1 MSAKRSASTAYTPR
15 RPRSAADI
23 INDVLAF
30 IARLAALTFIASL
43 AYMACAA
50 FGGALSAYPA
60 GFTPALSNQLT
71 HNVQVASESLLI
83 SSVVGSICVV
93 ALLWGWEWGWLFF
106 AVAGGILYAAL
117 PYFAVPHLSPPS
129 RDMFRQNHP
138 GAEMLNAWRTTG
150 MVLLS
155 AGGLLLTGWIWE
167 RLQASLATP
176 RRAGS
181 RLKVPFYSS
190 CWQTHFC
197 KDEIN
202 KLCMPGRNGFHKS
215 CWRFKSGC
223 ICDESI
229 ADKVLSEAR
238 QKMGKDAVKWLGA
251 PAKAPAPTMADR
263 FKSTYHKAPHQQ
275 VACADCPIYGFHELQ
290 KHRILAPL
298 TMVGV
303 PALMV
308 YKADSMH
315 AWYAAA
321 MGAVD
326 KFTLR
331 LAFDPS
337 HTAAV
342 QSQIRGAL
350 DVPMVEW
357 VIFGVAALALITM
370 AARLLEFWCFQAKL

>member
-1 MSAKRSASTAYTPR
+1 MAY
-15 RPRSAADI
+15 
-23 INDVLAF
+23 
-30 IARLAALTFIASL
+30 
-43 AYMACAA
+43 AA
-50 FGGALSAYPA
+50 FGGALSAYPI

-71 HNVQVASESLLI
+71 HNVQVASEALLI
-83 SSVVGSICVV
+83 SGIAGSICVA

-106 AVAGGILYAAL
+106 GVAGGVLYAAL
-117 PYFAVPHLSPPS
+117 PYFAVPFLSQAS
-129 RDMFRQNHP
+129 RSMLRQNHP
-138 GAEMLNAWRTTG
+138 GAEILTAWRTTG

-155 AGGLLLTGWIWE
+155 AGGLLVTGWILE
-167 RLQASLATP
+167 RLQVSLTAP

-181 RLKVPFYSS
+181 RLKIPFDSS

-215 CWRFKSGC
+215 CWRYKSGC

-229 ADKVLSEAR
+229 ADKVFSEAR
-238 QKMGKDAVKWLGA
+238 QKMGKDAAKWLGV

-263 FKSTYHKAPHQQ
+263 FKSTHHKAPHQL

-290 KHRILAPL
+290 KHRVLAPVA
-298 TMVGV
+298 MVAV
-303 PALMV
+303 PALML
-308 YKADSMH
+308 YKADLMH
-315 AWYAAA
+315 AWYADA
-321 MGAVD
+321 MGAID

-357 VIFGVAALALITM
+357 LIFGVAALALITM
-370 AARLLEFWCFQAKL
+370 AARFLEFWCFQAKL